1 MIINSGV
8 SKSYMGSALYNEHGS
23 RAEMKLRQQ
32 EAQEENRPYIP
43 KGELYYSQYCGYDS
57 KDIGEQMENYKK
69 EVNPKLEKCAYTPS
83 MNFAPEDRGKLS
95 EEQKLG
101 IIHEFAEHMGFAQN
115 QYCVHRHDD
124 KEHEHFHFVVN
135 RIGFDG
141 KTWNDSFSKRRVN
154 EFSRQMEVKYDL
166 RQVVGKSRE
175 RLKLTGKDE
184 NFVSQNPYLAPLR
197 KDIDE
202 SILKHDDF
210 KGFKKEMENRGY
222 KVQTGFGLGYT
233 NAKGV
238 KIGSKDLGEGY
249 KKNEVDSRIETG
261 RLSREQERESL
272 RNLQLQR
279 GIEAQQRIAEVQK
292 KQRLQELAQE
302 REAMQKLQL
311 QRGIEEQQRIAEV
324 QAQQRLKE
332 LAQEQE
338 AIQRE
343 KEAEEQA
350 KQEKQKVRTIQV
362 SPKWSGGR
370 GM

>member
-8 SKSYMGSALYNEHGS
+8 SKSYMGSAKYNEHGS
-23 RAEMKLRQQ
+23 RAEMKERQQ
-32 EAQEENRPYIP
+32 AAIAENRPYIP
-43 KGELYYSQYCGYDS
+43 KGELYYSQYCGYAS
-57 KDIGEQMENYKK
+57 EEIGEMMENYKM
-69 EVNPKLEKCAYTPS
+69 EMNPKLKKCAYTPS

-101 IIHEFAEHMGFAQN
+101 IIHEFAEYMGFAQN

-124 KEHEHFHFVVN
+124 KSHEHFHFLVN

-154 EFSRQMEVKYDL
+154 EFSRQTEVKYDL

-175 RLKLTGKDE
+175 QLKATGKDE
-184 NFVSQNPYLAPLR
+184 NFVSHNPYLAPLR

-202 SILKHDDF
+202 TILKHDDF
-210 KGFKKEMENRGY
+210 KGFKKEMESKGY

-249 KKNEVDSRIETG
+249 KKSEVDSRIETG
-261 RLSREQERESL
+261 RLSREQERQATL
-272 RNLQLQR
+272 
-279 GIEAQQRIAEVQK
+279 
-292 KQRLQELAQE
+292 
-302 REAMQKLQL
+302 KLQL
-311 QRGIEEQQRIAEV
+311 QRGIEERQRIAEV
-324 QAQQRLKE
+324 QEKQRLKE

-338 AIQRE
+338 REAIQRE
-343 KEAEEQA
+343 KIAEEQA
-350 KQEKQKVRTIQV
+350 KQEQESQ
-362 SPKWSGGR
+362 PKIILPPPPRRSGGMR
-370 GM
+370 M

>member
-1 MIINSGV
+1 
-8 SKSYMGSALYNEHGS
+8 
-23 RAEMKLRQQ
+23 
-32 EAQEENRPYIP
+32 
-43 KGELYYSQYCGYDS
+43 
-57 KDIGEQMENYKK
+57 MENYKK

-101 IIHEFAEHMGFAQN
+101 IIHEFSEYMGFAQN

-166 RQVVGKSRE
+166 RQVVGKLRE
-175 RLKLTGKDE
+175 RLKQIGKDE

-202 SILKHDDF
+202 AILNNDDF
-210 KGFKKEMENRGY
+210 KGFKKEMERKGY

-233 NAKGV
+233 NVKGV

-261 RLSREQERESL
+261 RLSRERESL
-272 RNLQLQR
+272 RKLQLQR
-279 GIEAQQRIAEVQK
+279 EIEERQRIVESQE

-302 REAMQKLQL
+302 
-311 QRGIEEQQRIAEV
+311 
-324 QAQQRLKE
+324 
-332 LAQEQE
+332 QERE
-338 AIQRE
+338 AIQRA
-343 KEAEEQA
+343 KATEEQV
-350 KQEKQKVRTIQV
+350 KKEKQKEQFRIVPMF
-362 SPKWSGGR
+362 PKRNGGMSR
-370 GM
+370 

>member
-1 MIINSGV
+1 
-8 SKSYMGSALYNEHGS
+8 
-23 RAEMKLRQQ
+23 
-32 EAQEENRPYIP
+32 
-43 KGELYYSQYCGYDS
+43 
-57 KDIGEQMENYKK
+57 
-69 EVNPKLEKCAYTPS
+69 
-83 MNFAPEDRGKLS
+83 
-95 EEQKLG
+95 
-101 IIHEFAEHMGFAQN
+101 MGFAQN

-175 RLKLTGKDE
+175 RLKQTGKDE

-210 KGFKKEMENRGY
+210 KGFKKEMESRGY

-261 RLSREQERESL
+261 RLSRQQERESL

-324 QAQQRLKE
+324 QAEQRLKE